1 MLSSPEGGYLMACT
15 GIGGVPVRLV
25 PNPLDAV
32 RFSDIDTAALR
43 ARHLSKL
50 GWADISVVP
59 IRVPLP

>member
-1 MLSSPEGGYLMACT
+1 MACT

-43 ARHLSKL
+43 ARYLTKL
-50 GWADISVVP
+50 GWTDIAVVP
-59 IRVPLP
+59 IRVSLP

>member
-1 MLSSPEGGYLMACT
+1 MACT

-32 RFSDIDTAALR
+32 RFSDINTAALR

-50 GWADISVVP
+50 GWAGITVVP
-59 IRVPLP
+59 IRVPLL

>member
-25 PNPLDAV
+25 PNPLEAV

-43 ARHLSKL
+43 ARHLTKL
-50 GWADISVVP
+50 GWHNLSVVP

>member
-1 MLSSPEGGYLMACT
+1 MACT
-15 GIGGVPVRLV
+15 GIGGVPVQLV

-43 ARHLSKL
+43 ARLLRQL
-50 GWADISVVP
+50 GWGDLAVVP